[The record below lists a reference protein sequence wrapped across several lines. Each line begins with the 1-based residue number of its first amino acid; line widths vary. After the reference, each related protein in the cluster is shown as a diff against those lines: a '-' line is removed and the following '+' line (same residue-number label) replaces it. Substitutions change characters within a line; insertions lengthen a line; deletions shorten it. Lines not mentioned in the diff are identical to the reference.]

1 MADELVNFNFSRST
15 SSIIKVIGVGGGGCN
30 AVNHMF
36 EEGIT
41 DVDFIVCNTDGQA
54 LENSKVPV
62 KIQLG
67 VTLTEGRGAGNRPEM
82 GEQAALENYDDLRAV
97 LEDNTR
103 MLFIT
108 AGMGGGTGTGAAPI
122 IAQLAHEL
130 GILTIAVVTIPSPA
144 EGQKRH
150 QQALEGIRKLNTLVD
165 SMLIVSN
172 QRLHMMYGELPARKA
187 FKLADS
193 VVMTAVKGVAEIITL
208 HGNINIDFAD
218 VFTVM
223 HESRVFIMG
232 TGFAS
237 GEDRAMNAVKSALR
251 SPLLDNQE
259 IKGTKNILLNIISGS
274 EEITIG
280 EIGEIIEYL
289 QMEAGQEAD
298 IIWGNGFDKSMG
310 DQISVT
316 ILCTGFRNAADY
328 LDANERKE
336 VLHYKLGPNAGAS
349 LAAVP
354 QQRPATPEPMA
365 VMETES
371 QVVSEP
377 SMQEYAFREDPS
389 PLGHEVPE
397 EPAGVSTLTNE
408 EEEPLVLEFNI
419 EEEPYNEREAAPKT
433 MNRVPV
439 PSMLRGRRKQP
450 RQKSITDKI
459 DTNIDN
465 WFERSFK
472 KFFDDDDQSL

>member
-1 MADELVNFNFSRST
+1 MADELVNFNFSKST
-15 SSIIKVIGVGGGGCN
+15 SSIIKVVGVGGGGCN

-54 LENSKVPV
+54 LENSKVPI

-82 GEQAALENYDDLRAV
+82 GEQAALENYDDLKAV
-97 LEDNTR
+97 LQDNTR

-122 IAQLAHEL
+122 IARLAREL

-150 QQALEGIRKLNTLVD
+150 LQALEGIRKLNALVD

-172 QRLHMMYGELPARKA
+172 QRLHLMYGELPARQA

-218 VFTVM
+218 VYTVM
-223 HESRVFIMG
+223 HDSRVFIMG

-298 IIWGNGFDKSMG
+298 IIWGNGFDRSMG

-328 LDANERKE
+328 LDSNERKE
-336 VLHYKLGPNAGAS
+336 VMHYQLGEQPIAS
-349 LAAVP
+349 IAAEP
-354 QQRPATPEPMA
+354 LQKSAPPEAAKQQEAATIA
-365 VMETES
+365 N
-371 QVVSEP
+371 
-377 SMQEYAFREDPS
+377 
-389 PLGHEVPE
+389 
-397 EPAGVSTLTNE
+397 EPAIPNYTSGTDAQEEVANNKIENDPPSKVNSE
-408 EEEPLVLEFNI
+408 EEQAMVLEFNLQDEPI
-419 EEEPYNEREAAPKT
+419 EERSARGKRDSGPAL
-433 MNRVPV
+433 M
-439 PSMLRGRRKQP
+439 RGRRKP
-450 RQKSITDKI
+450 SRHKSGTDKV
-459 DTNIDN
+459 DSNLDN
-465 WFERSFK
+465 WLMRSFG